1 MIDLGHHCEPY
12 DLALP
17 YGLSVTVKPLTTAGM
32 AAAQAVARRAT
43 EAIERQ
49 TRQRT
54 EAGLPL
60 DGLPDLS
67 AEGERDGFYQAQLI
81 RELAVRH
88 ITSWTGV
95 ELGSGPAPPTPKN
108 IAAVMELYPVG
119 ERFFQEFTLRQV
131 LLTAAKNACGPLPA
145 LCPRRTRSLR
155 AALPLPRAG
164 LDQPAGARSLG
175 RAARL
180 PKPAAPR
187 AERGGDRH
195 RDRCSAHR
203 RRRLGLRPRGALRAA
218 AVGRS
223 GSRRRVVPARVS
235 LT

>member
-32 AAAQAVARRAT
+32 AAAQAAARRAV

-49 TRQRT
+49 ARERS

-67 AEGERDGFYQAQLI
+67 DEGERDGFYQAQLI

-95 ELGSGPAPPTPKN
+95 ELNGGAAPSTPEN
-108 IAAVMELYPVG
+108 VAAVMELYPVG

-131 LLTAAKNACGPLPA
+131 LLNAAKNGCGLSA
-145 LCPRRTRSLR
+145 AGMSSR
-155 AALPLPRAG
+155 AEGPNTAE
-164 LDQPAGARSLG
+164 
-175 RAARL
+175 
-180 PKPAAPR
+180 PAAMTTCP
-187 AERGGDRH
+187 APEASQEPTGG
-195 RDRCSAHR
+195 SA
-203 RRRLGLRPRGALRAA
+203 PTA
-218 AVGRS
+218 S
-223 GSRRRVVPARVS
+223 TP
-235 LT
+235 